1 MSMKNTLEIY
11 FQKQREYWQ
20 EKYQTFPQMP
30 YSKAIDERMIVK
42 DSLKDGY
49 IQWQPIHQNN
59 TVDFTALERK
69 LNISIHPRI
78 KEYFTSF
85 WFLSMVGT
93 IKGNI
98 LRFTAV
104 PYGISIIDLVNESYR
119 WGSTNFVEN
128 KKQFEFGFAKIGND
142 DSYLLYVDNDTAS
155 IRCIQLEENIELH
168 LGDLDKVISKM
179 EVIR

>member
-1 MSMKNTLEIY
+1 MSIKNALEIY
-11 FQKQREYWQ
+11 FNNQREYWQ
-20 EKYQTFPQMP
+20 AKYQTFPQMP
-30 YSKAIDERMIVK
+30 YNKAIDERMIVK

-49 IQWQPIHQNN
+49 IQWQPILQDK
-59 TVDFTALERK
+59 TVDFSDLERE
-69 LNISIHPRI
+69 LNFSIHPHI

-93 IKGNI
+93 LNGNT
-98 LRFTAV
+98 LRFTTI
-104 PYGISIIDLVNESYR
+104 PYGVNIIDLVKESCK
-119 WGSTNFVEN
+119 WGSINFSDDKN
-128 KKQFEFGFAKIGND
+128 QFELGFAKIGND

-168 LGDLDKVISKM
+168 LGDLDKVISKL